1 MITSAKRVGT
11 KNCCANSDEK
21 SVIAIVSVS
30 SISSPAPRQGEES
43 DKLISHFHMDAREKI
58 IRFYNQHKR
67 MPSYTEIGE
76 LVGYASKNAVSKLV
90 HKLIG
95 AGFLEKDAKGKIR
108 LSLAAGEVPL
118 LGLVEAGIPTTADSD
133 MLDSLSIEEY
143 LIPKKEK
150 TFILE
155 VKGDSMI
162 EAHIDEGDLII
173 AERAETAR
181 DGEIVVAEVDGGW
194 TLKYYKTNGTKAWLE
209 PANKYLKPIHPE
221 EYLRVAAIVRG
232 VIRKY

>member
-1 MITSAKRVGT
+1 MDHKAAIT
-11 KNCCANSDEK
+11 
-21 SVIAIVSVS
+21 
-30 SISSPAPRQGEES
+30 
-43 DKLISHFHMDAREKI
+43 
-58 IRFYNQHKR
+58 RFYNQHKR
-67 MPSYTEIGE
+67 MPSYAEIAE
-76 LVGYASKNAVSKLV
+76 LVGFKSKNAASKLV
-90 HKLIG
+90 HKLID
-95 AGFLEKDAKGKIR
+95 AGWLEKDAQGKIR
-108 LSLAAGEVPL
+108 LSLAAGEVPM

-162 EAHIDEGDLII
+162 EAHIDEGDLVI
-173 AERAETAR
+173 AERTETAK
-181 DGEIVVAEVDGGW
+181 DGDIVVAEVDGGW
-194 TLKYYKTNGTKAWLE
+194 TLKYFKSKNGKTWLE
-209 PANKYLKPIHPE
+209 PANKYLKPIYPE